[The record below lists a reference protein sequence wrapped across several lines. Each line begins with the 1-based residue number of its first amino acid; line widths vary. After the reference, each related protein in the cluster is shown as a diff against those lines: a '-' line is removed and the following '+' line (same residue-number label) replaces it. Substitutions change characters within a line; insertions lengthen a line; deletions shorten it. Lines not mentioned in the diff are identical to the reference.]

1 MPYKGSKNA
10 IAKWII
16 EQLPASDCLV
26 DLFGGGGAITHAAM
40 LSGKWKRFIYNDFDA
55 VTVKAFRMAVNGEFA
70 DERRWISRE
79 DFQNLKDDPY
89 AVLCYSFGNNSKDY
103 AYSKEVEPWKRA
115 LHYAYVY
122 GDVSEFEKFGIKTDG
137 TRTDIMAH
145 HDEYKKIY
153 IGWYI
158 KNIMKSDAEYE
169 LEKAELEK
177 NIRDES
183 ERLREYLIN
192 ARNAAGLTSSQVDR
206 YLGTNG
212 MAGHYFGRSQWEF
225 PTREVYIRLQEIM
238 PALDED
244 YEKIVGLSVLWQSL
258 QRLESL
264 QSLQRLQ
271 RLESLQRLQSLQ
283 SLQIYNR
290 SYEDIEIPKDAT
302 VYCDIPYRGTDE
314 YNVAFD
320 HEKFYG
326 WALSRAYDVYI
337 SEYDMPDGFY
347 VTGRKEKT
355 VLLSSGS
362 RNKKEERL
370 YCNRLRYEMQQM
382 TFFDP
387 ALLILKA

>member
-1 MPYKGSKNA
+1 MLYGMPYKGSKNA
-10 IAKWII
+10 IAKWIT
-16 EQLPASDCLV
+16 EQLPSSDCFV

-79 DFQNLKDDPY
+79 DFQGLKNDPY
-89 AVLCYSFGNNSKDY
+89 AALCFSFGNNGENY

-122 GDVSEFEKFGIKTDG
+122 SDVSEFEKFGIKTDG
-137 TRTDIMAH
+137 TRADIMAH

-158 KNIMKSDAEYE
+158 KNVMKSDAEYE

-244 YEKIVGLSVLWQSL
+244 YEKIVGLSVIWQSL
-258 QRLESL
+258 QSLESLQRLQRL

-271 RLESLQRLQSLQ
+271 R
-283 SLQIYNR
+283 LQIYNR

-302 VYCDIPYRGTDE
+302 VYCDIPYRGTSE
-314 YNVAFD
+314 YRTAFD
-320 HEKFYG
+320 HEKFYN

-347 VTGRKEKT
+347 VTGRREKT
-355 VLLSSGS
+355 VLLSSGG
-362 RNKKEERL
+362 RNKAEERL

>member
-1 MPYKGSKNA
+1 MLYGMPYKGSKNA

-40 LSGKWKRFIYNDFDA
+40 LSGKWKRFIYNDFDP

-89 AVLCYSFGNNSKDY
+89 AVLCYSFGNNGRDY

-137 TRTDIMAH
+137 TRDDIMAH

-158 KNIMKSDAEYE
+158 KNVMKSDEEYE

-183 ERLREYLIN
+183 ERLREYLIK

-258 QRLESL
+258 QG
-264 QSLQRLQ
+264 
-271 RLESLQRLQSLQ
+271 LQRLQSLQ
-283 SLQIYNR
+283 SLQRLQIYNR
-290 SYEDIEIPKDAT
+290 SYEDIEIPKGAT
-302 VYCDIPYRGTDE
+302 VYCDIPYKGTDE
-314 YNVAFD
+314 YNVSFD
-320 HEKFYG
+320 HEKFYE

-355 VLLSSGS
+355 VLLNAGS
-362 RNKKEERL
+362 KNKKEERL